1 MTNNLYTIKTITM
14 YTYLIKKGFKP
25 IEIVPNIYIPDFVVW
40 RFEDTEELHQA
51 MNEFKR

>member
-14 YTYLIKKGFKP
+14 YTHLIRKGFKP

-40 RFEDTEELHQA
+40 KFEDTKELRKA
-51 MNEFKR
+51 MQEYK